1 MQNLSGTL
9 GMLTATR
16 SFEQRMISFTRTVV
30 VLNTQLLEGKS
41 QSRGIC

>member
-16 SFEQRMISFTRTVV
+16 SFEQRVISFKRTVV
-30 VLNTQLLEGKS
+30 AF
-41 QSRGIC
+41 RR